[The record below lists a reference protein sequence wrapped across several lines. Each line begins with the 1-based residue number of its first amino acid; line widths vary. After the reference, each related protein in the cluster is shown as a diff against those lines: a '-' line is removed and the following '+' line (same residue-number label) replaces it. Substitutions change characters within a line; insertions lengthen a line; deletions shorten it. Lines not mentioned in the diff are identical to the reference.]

1 MSEQTCFVTDHTCNG
16 KCSNCGQCCS
26 DLLPLSEREVR
37 DIKAYMKEICLTL
50 PPASYD
56 ITFIFYD
63 YPPESTT
70 VSELVT
76 ALDQE
81 TDTTTEMP
89 GLGAS
94 DIRYHAKLIYLF

>member
-1 MSEQTCFVTDHTCNG
+1 
-16 KCSNCGQCCS
+16 
-26 DLLPLSEREVR
+26 
-37 DIKAYMKEICLTL
+37 MKEICLTL

-76 ALDQE
+76 ALDQA
-81 TDTTTEMP
+81 TDKTTEMS
-89 GLGAS
+89 GLGTS
-94 DIRYHAKLIYLF
+94 DIRYHAKLVYLF